1 MTTTTT
7 CPNPSSSSSSRS
19 KSPVWFPMRRQVVAA
34 LVAHILVPH
43 LGDLAWFE
51 DLKMNRPDC
60 SHPVDK
66 QLIIFILILFFSP
79 SPQARSRVYL
89 WALRRLRFVPH
100 YFQVRVSSCTFQH
113 FIFDVS
119 APRMINQW
127 HSILTTYSHTQTD
140 NALQQLAGIVSI
152 GARCTWR
159 KTVQIIISFPNCTS
173 SINIMKRTSCPNLK

>member
-1 MTTTTT
+1 
-7 CPNPSSSSSSRS
+7 
-19 KSPVWFPMRRQVVAA
+19 
-34 LVAHILVPH
+34 
-43 LGDLAWFE
+43 
-51 DLKMNRPDC
+51 MNRPDC

-79 SPQARSRVYL
+79 SPQARSRFYL

-127 HSILTTYSHTQTD
+127 HSILTTYSHTYTHTHRERQCIATVSWHCLD
-140 NALQQLAGIVSI
+140 RCALYLKENRINHNFIPKLYIVNQHNETHIVPESQVI
-152 GARCTWR
+152 Y
-159 KTVQIIISFPNCTS
+159 
-173 SINIMKRTSCPNLK
+173 